1 MPFSITDALYE
12 WMHKRRIVSAVA
24 QCLGVKE
31 STLSSELHPA
41 RYHAKLGADEL
52 IPLCEAIRQIGYGHE
67 LRGIL
72 HRFISELENEESR
85 ELPEGDL
92 IPQVLKLNSGLGT
105 LSECAAHVSRMDDEA
120 ELIQLR
126 TMLRTEMLPV
136 LLKMEDTIEHRLKTI
151 CKRSQTVSSSIAVA
165 LTNPK

>member
-52 IPLCEAIRQIGYGHE
+52 IPLCRAIRQIGYGHE

-72 HRFISELENEESR
+72 HRFVNELESEETP
-85 ELPEGDL
+85 EIPEGDL
-92 IPQVLKLNSGLGT
+92 VPQVLKLNRGLGT
-105 LSECAAHVSRMDDEA
+105 LADCAAHVNRMDDEA
-120 ELIQLR
+120 ELIQLK

-136 LLKMEDTIEHRLKTI
+136 LLKMEDTIEHRLKAI
-151 CKRSQTVSSSIAVA
+151 RKCPQGESLVVPIAVA
-165 LTNPK
+165 TKK